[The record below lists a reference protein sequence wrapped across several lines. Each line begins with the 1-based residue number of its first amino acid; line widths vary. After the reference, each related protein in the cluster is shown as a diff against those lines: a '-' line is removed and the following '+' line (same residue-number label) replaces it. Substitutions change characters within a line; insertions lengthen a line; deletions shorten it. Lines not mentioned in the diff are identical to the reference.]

1 MQSLVSATLL
11 VPKTSWARVGVKD
24 RVGIFSRFSVI
35 VCLNFT
41 QKDAF
46 YIIFTLFFYFL
57 LIKVDQTTWIYLESP
72 IWILSS
78 RIIPCQPWGQ
88 GMLQL
93 SFMAHYREMDNLV
106 RPSLALPGCC
116 LAKHC
121 SNYPMLPV
129 PKLWIKYN
137 LVLEQTLHK
146 IDQHQYF
153 LFVHLHSYK
162 DLKWQQVRTYLPRY
176 YIYIGMLLPLFS
188 ISRICL
194 LCVSLLMA
202 LLWWYYASHH
212 YHPVLSVAHCIG
224 FITFPHDLVCRIWQT
239 FCTDW
244 SLGEHLG
251 PMRVRR
257 REKPLRNWKDFM
269 YTWNWFSLPLK
280 PTEQS
285 QRQF

>member
-153 LFVHLHSYK
+153 LFVHLHSCK
-162 DLKWQQVRTYLPRY
+162 DCLKWQQVRTYLPQGIIFILACCCHYSQYHGYVCCVYPYWWHYYDDIMHLTIITRY
-176 YIYIGMLLPLFS
+176 CP
-188 ISRICL
+188 
-194 LCVSLLMA
+194 SLTVLD
-202 LLWWYYASHH
+202 LSHFH
-212 YHPVLSVAHCIG
+212 
-224 FITFPHDLVCRIWQT
+224 TT
-239 FCTDW
+239 
-244 SLGEHLG
+244 
-251 PMRVRR
+251 
-257 REKPLRNWKDFM
+257 
-269 YTWNWFSLPLK
+269 
-280 PTEQS
+280 
-285 QRQF
+285 